1 MEKQTIVAIVDL
13 CEYRLSHRF
22 RPHDTNARS
31 LDIVREGVTRSIME
45 DYAGLPIV
53 AITLAINEVNRVLCE
68 KNGSFCDAVE
78 AAALVMRP
86 YISGC
91 FLWELR
97 LLKCAR
103 FRVVEQTLRY
113 YVEEGSITFEE
124 LEEAIRKAHTL
135 IDGGGCITPTLYQVL
150 GEKFD
155 GTVVS

>member
-1 MEKQTIVAIVDL
+1 MAAIVDL

-22 RPHDTNARS
+22 RPHDTNAKS
-31 LDIVREGVTRSIME
+31 LDIVREGVTRSIMD

-86 YISGC
+86 YVSGC

-97 LLKCAR
+97 FLKCAR
-103 FRVVEQTLRY
+103 FRVVEQTLRHCI
-113 YVEEGSITFEE
+113 EEGTLTFEQFE
-124 LEEAIRKAHTL
+124 DAIRKAHRL
-135 IDGGGCITPTLYQVL
+135 IDGGAGITVALCQVL
-150 GEKFD
+150 GDEFD
-155 GTVVS
+155 GRAVS

>member
-1 MEKQTIVAIVDL
+1 MAAIVDL

-22 RPHDTNARS
+22 RPHDKNARS

-86 YISGC
+86 YVSGC

-97 LLKCAR
+97 LLKSAR
-103 FRVVEQTLRY
+103 FRVVEQTLRHCI
-113 YVEEGSITFEE
+113 EEGTLTFEE
-124 LEEAIRKAHTL
+124 FEDAIRKAHRL
-135 IDGGGCITPTLYQVL
+135 IDGGAGITVALCQVL
-150 GEKFD
+150 GDEFD
-155 GTVVS
+155 GRVVS